1 MYLMANYQKQLQFW
15 QQTLSGEEQITGI
28 PYDRYS
34 VRDSEGHMAAI
45 RHEFSSHVTQRILAI
60 GNYSNYSIYTLLLTV
75 VHYLLF
81 KYSGV
86 PVIVTGI
93 PKIVSDEEGRISPD
107 EISLVKSEMNDSYSF
122 RDTLLEMKRHLHECT
137 ENQSLPFHV
146 LAKLL
151 HLSYKPGMIPVIDT
165 VVALENIHS
174 GKYEQSIECH
184 SIFLFSIDEQT
195 ISLNFKFNNN
205 RYSKETALRVCSH
218 LEGLFE
224 NLLFKVDNPLRE
236 AELVSFEEKKR
247 LLIDFNDTQM
257 SFQLDQ
263 TIHGL
268 FEAQVV
274 KTPEQVAVVSEEEQ
288 VTYAELN
295 GRSNRLAR
303 RLREQ
308 GVGADDI
315 VGILS
320 ERSVEMIVAILAVLK
335 AGGAYV
341 PLDPEH
347 PEERTRYTLADAGAR
362 LVLVQPHLAAKLV
375 GVEETIALILLNGE
389 TMGPGEKEQGV
400 PTVQTV
406 ETAATAENGKTANL
420 EPVCQAGNLA
430 YVIYTSGSTGQPKGV
445 MVEHRSLV
453 NLSMWH
459 QRFYQVTEADRVA
472 KYASGA
478 FDASVWELFPYLIS
492 GAAVYLVPETIRL
505 DIEALQA
512 YYEANRITITWL
524 PPQLYE
530 RLLEQDNRSLRLLLT
545 GADKVKGYKPVP
557 YEVWNT
563 YGPTE
568 STVICTAYR
577 IEGEQANIPIGK
589 PIANTQIYVLDA
601 EQRLQPVGVA
611 GELYV
616 GGAGVAR
623 GYLNRPELT
632 AEKFVANPFE
642 AGERMYRTGDLARW
656 LPDGNLE
663 YLGRIDQQVK
673 IRGYRIE
680 LGEIE
685 ATLLVQEQVQEA
697 VVVARQDEQGE
708 SYLCAYVVA
717 EGEVDAAT
725 LRRYASQTLPSYM
738 VPAFIMQLERF
749 PLTVNGKLDRKAL
762 PAPEGASA
770 GLAVYVAP
778 RTTLEAKLAEVWQH
792 VLGVERIGTQDHF
805 FELGG
810 HSLKAATLV
819 SRLHKELGVDLPLR
833 SVFEAPIL
841 SEMAQRIEGMEQT
854 AYTAIEPVAER
865 AYYPVSSSQKRMYIL
880 NQLEGAELSYNMP
893 GVYTVEG
900 ELDVAR
906 MERALQALLKRHE
919 SLRTSFELVNGEPVQ
934 RVHAEVSFQLT
945 QLEGGSE
952 EEADKQVA
960 AFIRPF
966 DLSEAPLFR
975 ASVMKLPG
983 ERHLFVYDMHHIVSD
998 GVSTDILMEEFGRLY
1013 AGEKL
1018 PPLRLQYRDY
1028 AVWQQERLQAEELK
1042 RQEAY
1047 WLETFSGEIPVMELP
1062 TDYPRPAV
1070 QQFAGDAVHAEIS
1083 LETTAGLRRIASET
1097 GATLYMVLLSA
1108 YTVLLSKYS
1117 GEEDLVVGTP
1127 VAGRPHTD
1135 LEPIIGMFV
1144 RTLALR
1150 TYPKKDLSFNDHL
1163 QSIKEHVLLAYNC
1176 QDYPFEELASKLAIR
1191 RDVSRN
1197 PLFDV
1202 LFAVTHT
1209 DHFETGSTNLMFTPL
1224 KSAHTTAKLDLSLFA
1239 SESPELIRLTMEY
1252 SVSLF
1257 RKATVN
1263 NMMNDYL
1270 KIIDSI
1276 TKGHDIKIG
1285 QIELIEF
1292 IADVEAV
1299 DDFSFHF

>member
-1 MYLMANYQKQLQFW
+1 
-15 QQTLSGEEQITGI
+15 
-28 PYDRYS
+28 
-34 VRDSEGHMAAI
+34 
-45 RHEFSSHVTQRILAI
+45 
-60 GNYSNYSIYTLLLTV
+60 
-75 VHYLLF
+75 
-81 KYSGV
+81 
-86 PVIVTGI
+86 
-93 PKIVSDEEGRISPD
+93 
-107 EISLVKSEMNDSYSF
+107 
-122 RDTLLEMKRHLHECT
+122 
-137 ENQSLPFHV
+137 
-146 LAKLL
+146 
-151 HLSYKPGMIPVIDT
+151 
-165 VVALENIHS
+165 
-174 GKYEQSIECH
+174 
-184 SIFLFSIDEQT
+184 
-195 ISLNFKFNNN
+195 
-205 RYSKETALRVCSH
+205 
-218 LEGLFE
+218 
-224 NLLFKVDNPLRE
+224 
-236 AELVSFEEKKR
+236 
-247 LLIDFNDTQM
+247 
-257 SFQLDQ
+257 
-263 TIHGL
+263 
-268 FEAQVV
+268 
-274 KTPEQVAVVSEEEQ
+274 
-288 VTYAELN
+288 
-295 GRSNRLAR
+295 
-303 RLREQ
+303 
-308 GVGADDI
+308 
-315 VGILS
+315 
-320 ERSVEMIVAILAVLK
+320 
-335 AGGAYV
+335 
-341 PLDPEH
+341 
-347 PEERTRYTLADAGAR
+347 
-362 LVLVQPHLAAKLV
+362 
-375 GVEETIALILLNGE
+375 
-389 TMGPGEKEQGV
+389 
-400 PTVQTV
+400 
-406 ETAATAENGKTANL
+406 
-420 EPVCQAGNLA
+420 
-430 YVIYTSGSTGQPKGV
+430 
-445 MVEHRSLV
+445 
-453 NLSMWH
+453 
-459 QRFYQVTEADRVA
+459 
-472 KYASGA
+472 
-478 FDASVWELFPYLIS
+478 
-492 GAAVYLVPETIRL
+492 
-505 DIEALQA
+505 
-512 YYEANRITITWL
+512 
-524 PPQLYE
+524 
-530 RLLEQDNRSLRLLLT
+530 
-545 GADKVKGYKPVP
+545 
-557 YEVWNT
+557 
-563 YGPTE
+563 
-568 STVICTAYR
+568 
-577 IEGEQANIPIGK
+577 
-589 PIANTQIYVLDA
+589 
-601 EQRLQPVGVA
+601 
-611 GELYV
+611 
-616 GGAGVAR
+616 
-623 GYLNRPELT
+623 
-632 AEKFVANPFE
+632 
-642 AGERMYRTGDLARW
+642 
-656 LPDGNLE
+656 
-663 YLGRIDQQVK
+663 VK

-685 ATLLVQEQVQEA
+685 ATLLAQEAVQEA
-697 VVVARQDEQGE
+697 VVVTRQDEQGE
-708 SYLCAYVVA
+708 AYLCAYVVA
-717 EGEVDAAT
+717 EGEVEAAE
-725 LRRYASQTLPSYM
+725 LRGYAGQTLPSYM
-738 VPAFIMQLERF
+738 VPAFIVQLEQL
-749 PLTVNGKLDRKAL
+749 PLTTNGKLDRQAL
-762 PAPEGASA
+762 PAPEGV
-770 GLAVYVAP
+770 GLAAYVAP
-778 RTTLEAKLAEVWQH
+778 RTTLEAKLAEVWQR
-792 VLGVERIGTQDHF
+792 VLGVERVGAQDHF

-841 SEMAQRIEGMEQT
+841 SEMAQRIEAMEQT
-854 AYTAIEPVAER
+854 VYTAIEPIGER